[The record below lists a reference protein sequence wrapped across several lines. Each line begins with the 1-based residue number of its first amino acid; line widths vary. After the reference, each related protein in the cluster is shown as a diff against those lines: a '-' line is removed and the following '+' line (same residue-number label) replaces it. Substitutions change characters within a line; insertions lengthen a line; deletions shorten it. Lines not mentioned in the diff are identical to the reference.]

1 MVTWLV
7 AAPRPC
13 QRARGLARGAL
24 PFCTWERGGMRA
36 SCSVSWERGPERA
49 SPWCCPHFAPEQH
62 GCAHSLAQQPWI
74 QTAAPGQTSTCQ
86 HPAHTGVH
94 TGMHK
99 ACAHTHV
106 HTHPHAYGKGLPPT
120 SHLPPG
126 GLCTGSS
133 RCPLHTRLPLTRVP
147 SRMCVCSQVG
157 ILDIKSHI

>member
-7 AAPRPC
+7 AAPWPC

-24 PFCTWERGGMRA
+24 PFCPWERGGMRA

-49 SPWCCPHFAPEQH
+49 PPWCCPHFAPEQH

-74 QTAAPGQTSTCQ
+74 QTAAPGQSSSCQ
-86 HPAHTGVH
+86 HPAHTQGCTHVH

-99 ACAHTHV
+99 ACAHTPTCT
-106 HTHPHAYGKGLPPT
+106 HTPTHTGRGCPPP

-126 GLCTGSS
+126 ELCTGSS

-147 SRMCVCSQVG
+147 SHMCV
-157 ILDIKSHI
+157 HIGR